1 MLTLPI
7 SLSLLRHVIV
17 HGGWGDWGAAGD
29 CQATCQTARVPV
41 YKAQQRPCNNPEP
54 AHGGNF
60 CEGPSSRRIRC
71 RALPY
76 CPSKCPGLN
85 DHMYTRSLSPSLSSS
100 SSCIHPSYLL
110 CEYRLMFCLVFNY
123 NLIPSPAMLYFM
135 YHFGFR
141 NTSVTFRKYAKH
153 EQILIFNIRVQ
164 STNIKLLARTNESL
178 TFISLSTSRTP

>member
-76 CPSKCPGLN
+76 CPSKCPGLD

-123 NLIPSPAMLYFM
+123 NLTVSSYAIFHVSFW
-135 YHFGFR
+135 F
-141 NTSVTFRKYAKH
+141 SKYVRYISK
-153 EQILIFNIRVQ
+153 ICKTW
-164 STNIKLLARTNESL
+164 TNFDI
-178 TFISLSTSRTP
+178 